1 MTATSPKYW
10 AFISYSHRD
19 ARVARGLQ
27 RALETYRL
35 PGRLVGQ
42 ATQLGKVPARLRPVF
57 LDRDELQAGTDLK
70 ATVSDA
76 LAQSRFL
83 IVLCSPDAA
92 RSEWVNR
99 EIIEFK
105 QQHGG
110 SRVLAV
116 ITAGE
121 PFASNQPGRQAEE
134 CFPPAL
140 RRELT
145 ASGRA
150 DGAPL
155 EPIAADLRP
164 HADGKRRA
172 TLKLIAGMVGVGA
185 DELLQRDARRRIRQ
199 LVFIAAASL
208 AGMAA
213 MGVLAV
219 SAVRARN
226 EAQLQRGEAEELLQ
240 FMLGDLRKQLDSVGR
255 LDVLDGVGER
265 ALQYYARQ
273 EADRLDANS
282 LGRRARALHLIGE
295 LREQRGQLDAAQAAF
310 QRAAESTAQLLRRA
324 PRDTQRIFDHAQ
336 SVYWVG
342 YLSRLR
348 GRMPEAERAFRE
360 YVRLADLLVQLD
372 GQNLDWQIEA
382 AYARDNV
389 GVVLLETSRP
399 REALEILSQ
408 QRDLW
413 QRITVTQSGHMLEL
427 ANTLGWIA
435 RAHEAGGDY
444 ERAISTQLEKG
455 RVLERMPDADSN
467 QQVRRSRFTIAGELA
482 RLELALGRAEAA
494 RALALDAV
502 QKARALVAVD
512 PKNKTWLEQRCL
524 AQANLTEALLA
535 TGDRAGARQMLAEIR
550 EGTARLLA
558 LDPQAAKWQVNLRG
572 RMLVLAV
579 QLAGDADRAALVD
592 ELTDYLRKVSEF
604 TTTDRALTEAR
615 NVIVAQAELALGRLM
630 AQTGPPGADRVHW
643 LAVVARLQRP
653 GSNGDLVALT
663 TLATAHYLLGSVT
676 EAHTLAQRIE
686 STPFRHPA
694 YAELKRLLAVGA
706 GPPAVQPQHH

>member
-1 MTATSPKYW
+1 MTANSPKYW

-42 ATQLGKVPARLRPVF
+42 ATPLGKVPARLRPVF

-105 QQHGG
+105 QRHGG

-199 LVFIAAASL
+199 LVFIAASSL

-360 YVRLADLLVQLD
+360 YVRLADLLVRLD

-413 QRITVTQSGHMLEL
+413 QRITITQPGHMLEL
-427 ANTLGWIA
+427 LT
-435 RAHEAGGDY
+435 R
-444 ERAISTQLEKG
+444 G
-455 RVLERMPDADSN
+455 RVADG
-467 QQVRRSRFTIAGELA
+467 SRAGEL
-482 RLELALGRAEAA
+482 LGVRPE
-494 RALALDAV
+494 RSTPDVVVGDA
-502 QKARALVAVD
+502 
-512 PKNKTWLEQRCL
+512 
-524 AQANLTEALLA
+524 
-535 TGDRAGARQMLAEIR
+535 
-550 EGTARLLA
+550 
-558 LDPQAAKWQVNLRG
+558 
-572 RMLVLAV
+572 
-579 QLAGDADRAALVD
+579 AGDSL
-592 ELTDYLRKVSEF
+592 
-604 TTTDRALTEAR
+604 
-615 NVIVAQAELALGRLM
+615 
-630 AQTGPPGADRVHW
+630 
-643 LAVVARLQRP
+643 
-653 GSNGDLVALT
+653 
-663 TLATAHYLLGSVT
+663 
-676 EAHTLAQRIE
+676 
-686 STPFRHPA
+686 
-694 YAELKRLLAVGA
+694 
-706 GPPAVQPQHH
+706 